1 MGGLLERPEWKSTQ
15 EFTRTGSSYVKQDSG
30 ALRVFCV
37 SRAEKSSIQGRE
49 PAAAEE
55 KSGTEGSKKNWPPIR
70 VRFLQHLL
78 KSGMQGRATHGR
90 TKIVGN
96 TRNGRKRFWRN
107 TALLGKQGHQAG
119 IRLVGRETADGTSR
133 NAAAQLHRCNHF
145 FHACDRR
152 AGKSL
157 AVKLHI
163 EAAIF
168 CIADLDRSGI
178 LPRATKDKVSKNIP
192 CVCTPRISSTKQES
206 ARAVSKEAA
215 EFPSNPAGS
224 KCAAVHVSGDY
235 QNSFG
240 LPGNDQRLRDGERI
254 EQSKA
259 RATDVQRSAI
269 FAHHQSGMKLR
280 RERWVIVMR
289 FAGGSDPV

>member
-15 EFTRTGSSYVKQDSG
+15 EFTRTGSSYVKQDSR

-90 TKIVGN
+90 TKIAGN

-119 IRLVGRETADGTSR
+119 IRLVGRETADGTSPSNCTLR
-133 NAAAQLHRCNHF
+133 LPSFASPTWIAAAYCPAQPKI
-145 FHACDRR
+145 
-152 AGKSL
+152 KSPRTYF
-157 AVKLHI
+157 AF
-163 EAAIF
+163 A
-168 CIADLDRSGI
+168 
-178 LPRATKDKVSKNIP
+178 LP
-192 CVCTPRISSTKQES
+192 ES
-206 ARAVSKEAA
+206 ALRSRKALAPSPKRPPNSPATRPGVSVRLCTSAVTTRTVLACPETISDCATA
-215 EFPSNPAGS
+215 SALSNPRHAPPTS
-224 KCAAVHVSGDY
+224 
-235 QNSFG
+235 
-240 LPGNDQRLRDGERI
+240 
-254 EQSKA
+254 
-259 RATDVQRSAI
+259 SAPQ
-269 FAHHQSGMKLR
+269 FS
-280 RERWVIVMR
+280 
-289 FAGGSDPV
+289 